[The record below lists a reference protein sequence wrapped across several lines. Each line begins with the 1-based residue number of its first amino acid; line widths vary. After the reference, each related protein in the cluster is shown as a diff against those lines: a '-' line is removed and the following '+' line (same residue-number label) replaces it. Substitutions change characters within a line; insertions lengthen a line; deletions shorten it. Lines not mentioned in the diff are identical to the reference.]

1 MLSRIYRCCPF
12 ITALPRCF
20 PKASAKVVLFFISTN
35 FYYLFFQKN
44 AKKIHFPQNQWHLYK
59 ILSRYDKLLRKY
71 FFYTT
76 SEKLKKNTPR
86 STKYQ
91 KGNNFTLHNAEFAVS
106 LHLRYLIYYMIDRKT
121 IEQIMDTAKVE
132 EVVGDFVA
140 LRRRGVNMIGLCPF
154 HNEKTPSFTVS
165 PSKNLWKC
173 FGCGKGGKPVH
184 FIMEHEQL
192 SYPDALRWLAKK
204 YHIEIKERE
213 MTDEEK
219 REESIRESLFVINQ
233 YALQHFIDTLHESEE
248 GQAIGLN
255 YFRHRGLRDE
265 TIKKFCLG
273 YSFERR
279 DSFAKKAVAAG
290 YNPELIAKTGVC
302 YSTDDGRLQDRFW
315 GRVIF
320 PVHTISGKIVAF
332 GGRILQNNAKAAKYV
347 NSPESEIY
355 HKSDHLYGL
364 YFSKQA
370 IMQKDRCILVEG
382 YLDVISMHQSGIQ
395 NVVASS
401 GTSLTTG
408 QIKLIHRFT
417 DNVTLLYDGDKA
429 GIKASI
435 RGIDMLLEEGM
446 NINVV
451 LLPDGEDPDSYAQS
465 HSTEEFE
472 QYIERNKVDF
482 IRFKTNLLLDEV
494 GEDPIR
500 RAGLIGDV
508 VKSIA
513 VVPNEILRSEYI
525 KKCSEMLNIGEQLLV
540 KEVAKI
546 RRQKA
551 EETYKKQ
558 ISEKNTP
565 AEDTNTPDEAPAM
578 DEFQQSIISN
588 YNNPLHH
595 KEKAIIQFLMKNGG
609 KMLQVP
615 ENKANE
621 TPAFLETV
629 NSHLHY
635 SFGDDGIELSHPLY
649 KRIFA
654 EAGEYANDVEFDPEK
669 HFMAHP
675 DAEISS
681 LTAEL
686 CSEQHILGKEA
697 AEQINDERNEQA
709 VMFEQTTRL
718 AIAYK
723 LSIVDEMLKD
733 TMNRLKDPGV
743 LSNAAALQ
751 EAMEDF
757 KYLKETQ
764 GALNDVLKG
773 YGFGN
778 VALNT

>member
-1 MLSRIYRCCPF
+1 
-12 ITALPRCF
+12 
-20 PKASAKVVLFFISTN
+20 
-35 FYYLFFQKN
+35 
-44 AKKIHFPQNQWHLYK
+44 
-59 ILSRYDKLLRKY
+59 
-71 FFYTT
+71 
-76 SEKLKKNTPR
+76 
-86 STKYQ
+86 
-91 KGNNFTLHNAEFAVS
+91 
-106 LHLRYLIYYMIDRKT
+106 MIDRKT

-140 LRRRGVNMIGLCPF
+140 LRKRGVNMIGLCPF

-213 MTDEEK
+213 LTDEEK

-233 YALQHFIDTLHESEE
+233 YALQYFIDTLHESEE
-248 GQAIGLN
+248 GKAIGLS

-273 YSFERR
+273 YSPERR
-279 DSFAKKAVAAG
+279 DSFAKTATAAG

-320 PVHTISGKIVAF
+320 PVHTISGKVVAF
-332 GGRILQNNAKAAKYV
+332 GGRVLQTNAKAAKYV

-364 YFSKQA
+364 YFAKQA

-382 YLDVISMHQSGIQ
+382 YLDVISMYQAGIQ

-401 GTSLTTG
+401 GTSLTIG
-408 QIKLIHRFT
+408 QIRLIHRFT
-417 DNVTLLYDGDKA
+417 NNVTLLYDGDNA

-451 LLPDGEDPDSYAQS
+451 LLPEGEDPDSYAQS
-465 HSTEEFE
+465 HSTEEVE
-472 QYIERNKVDF
+472 EYIERNKVDF
-482 IRFKTNLLLDEV
+482 IKFKTNLLMSEV
-494 GEDPIR
+494 GDDPIR

-513 VVPNEILRSEYI
+513 VVPNDILRSEYI
-525 KKCSEMLNIGEQLLV
+525 KKCSEMLKVGEQLLV
-540 KEVAKI
+540 KETAKI
-546 RRQKA
+546 RMKRA
-551 EETYKKQ
+551 EEQQKQ
-558 ISEKNTP
+558 QYESKP
-565 AEDTNTPDEAPAM
+565 ATQAGEDETHDEATTAI
-578 DEFQQSIISN
+578 DEFQQNIIDS
-588 YNNPLHH
+588 YSNNPLYH
-595 KEKAIIQFLMKNGG
+595 KEKAIIQFILKNGS
-609 KMLQVP
+609 KLLQVP
-615 ENKANE
+615 EEKNSNIPSFTE
-621 TPAFLETV
+621 TII
-629 NSHLHY
+629 SHLHY
-635 SFGDDGIELSHPLY
+635 SFEGDGIELSHPLY
-649 KRIFA
+649 RKIFQEAA
-654 EAGEYANDVEFDPEK
+654 EHMNEIGFDPER
-669 HFMAHP
+669 HFIAHP
-675 DAEISS
+675 DAEISR
-681 LTAEL
+681 LAAEL
-686 CSEQHILGKEA
+686 CGERYLLSKFFNEQQK
-697 AEQINDERNEQA
+697 DERNELA
-709 VMFEQTTRL
+709 VLFEQTTRL
-718 AIAYK
+718 SVAYK
-723 LSIVDEMLKD
+723 LSIIDEMLKE
-733 TMNRLKDPGV
+733 TMNRLKDPATT
-743 LSNAAALQ
+743 SNPTALQ

-764 GALNDVLKG
+764 SALNNVLKN

-778 VALNT
+778 VALNV

>member
-1 MLSRIYRCCPF
+1 MAYSDSRRYKIDRET
-12 ITALPRCF
+12 IERILD
-20 PKASAKVVLFFISTN
+20 SAKI
-35 FYYLFFQKN
+35 
-44 AKKIHFPQNQWHLYK
+44 
-59 ILSRYDKLLRKY
+59 
-71 FFYTT
+71 
-76 SEKLKKNTPR
+76 
-86 STKYQ
+86 
-91 KGNNFTLHNAEFAVS
+91 
-106 LHLRYLIYYMIDRKT
+106 
-121 IEQIMDTAKVE
+121 E
-132 EVVGDFVA
+132 EVVGDFVT
-140 LRRRGVNMIGLCPF
+140 LKRRGVNLIGLCPF

-165 PSKNLWKC
+165 PAKNLCKC
-173 FGCGKGGKPVH
+173 FGCGKGGNPVH

-192 SYPDALRWLAKK
+192 SYYEALRWLAKK

-248 GQAIGLN
+248 GKTIGLN

-370 IMQKDRCILVEG
+370 IIQKDHCILVEG
-382 YLDVISMHQSGIQ
+382 YLDVISMHQAGIQ

-417 DNVTLLYDGDKA
+417 KNITLLYDGDKA

-435 RGIDMLLEEGM
+435 RGIDMLLEEDM

-451 LLPDGEDPDSYAQS
+451 LLPDGEDPDSYAQT
-465 HSTEEFE
+465 HSTEEVE
-472 QYIERNKVDF
+472 QYIEKNKVDF

-500 RAGLIGDV
+500 RAALVSDV

-513 VVPNEILRSEYI
+513 VVPNEILRSEYV
-525 KKCSEMLNIGEQLLV
+525 KKCSEKLNITEQILV

-546 RRQKA
+546 RKQKA
-551 EETYKKQ
+551 EEIQKKD
-558 ISEKNTP
+558 S
-565 AEDTNTPDEAPAM
+565 ASTNTNESGNTDTVGASTIN
-578 DEFQQSIISN
+578 EFQQSIISS
-588 YNNPLHH
+588 YNNPLHN
-595 KEKAIIQFLMKNGG
+595 KERAIIEFLLKYGS

-615 ENKANE
+615 EDKISK
-621 TPAFLETV
+621 TPAFTETV
-629 NSHLHY
+629 TSHLYY
-635 SFGDDGIELSHPLY
+635 SFNDDGIELSHPLY
-649 KRIFA
+649 KRMFA
-654 EAGEYANDVEFDPEK
+654 EAGEHANDADFNPES

-675 DAEISS
+675 DVEISK

-686 CSEQHILGKEA
+686 CGERHLLSKTYSEQAG
-697 AEQINDERNEQA
+697 DERNEQA

-723 LSIVDEMLKD
+723 LSIVDEMLKE
-733 TMNRLKDPGV
+733 TMSRLKDPATAGDPT
-743 LSNAAALQ
+743 ALQ

-764 GALNDVLKG
+764 GALNDVLKS

-778 VALNT
+778 VALNS

>member
-1 MLSRIYRCCPF
+1 MANSDSRRYKIDRET
-12 ITALPRCF
+12 IERILD
-20 PKASAKVVLFFISTN
+20 SAKI
-35 FYYLFFQKN
+35 
-44 AKKIHFPQNQWHLYK
+44 
-59 ILSRYDKLLRKY
+59 
-71 FFYTT
+71 
-76 SEKLKKNTPR
+76 
-86 STKYQ
+86 
-91 KGNNFTLHNAEFAVS
+91 
-106 LHLRYLIYYMIDRKT
+106 
-121 IEQIMDTAKVE
+121 E
-132 EVVGDFVA
+132 EVVGDFVT
-140 LRRRGVNMIGLCPF
+140 LKRRGVNLIGLCPF

-165 PSKNLWKC
+165 PAKNLCKC
-173 FGCGKGGKPVH
+173 FGCGKGGNPVH

-192 SYPDALRWLAKK
+192 SYYEALRWLAKK

-290 YNPELIAKTGVC
+290 YNPKLIAKTGVC

-370 IMQKDRCILVEG
+370 IIQKDHCILVEG
-382 YLDVISMHQSGIQ
+382 YLDVISMHQAGIQ

-417 DNVTLLYDGDKA
+417 KNITLLYDGDKA

-451 LLPDGEDPDSYAQS
+451 LLPDGEDPDSYSQT
-465 HSTEEFE
+465 HSTEEVE
-472 QYIERNKVDF
+472 QYIEKNKVDF
-482 IRFKTNLLLDEV
+482 IRFKTNLLLNEV

-500 RAGLIGDV
+500 RAGLVSDV

-525 KKCSEMLNIGEQLLV
+525 KKCSEMLNITEQILV
-540 KEVAKI
+540 KEVAKL

-551 EETYKKQ
+551 EEMQKKPSQ
-558 ISEKNTP
+558 ANTNADENNGNSTDSDSNP
-565 AEDTNTPDEAPAM
+565 AAN
-578 DEFQQSIISN
+578 EFQQSIISS
-588 YNNPLHH
+588 YSNPLHN
-595 KEKAIIQFLMKNGG
+595 KERAIIEFLLKNGS

-615 ENKANE
+615 EDKLSN
-621 TPAFLETV
+621 TPAFTETV
-629 NSHLHY
+629 TSHLYY
-635 SFGDDGIELSHPLY
+635 SFNDDGIELSHPLY
-649 KRIFA
+649 KRMFA
-654 EAGEYANDVEFDPEK
+654 EAGEHANDADFDPEN

-675 DAEISS
+675 DVEISK

-686 CSEQHILGKEA
+686 CGERHLLSKTFSEHA
-697 AEQINDERNEQA
+697 SDERNEQA

-723 LSIVDEMLKD
+723 LSIVDEMLKE
-733 TMNRLKDPGV
+733 TMGRLKDPATA
-743 LSNAAALQ
+743 SDPAALQ

-764 GALNDVLKG
+764 GALNDVLKS

-778 VALNT
+778 VAMNV